1 MKSQVRK
8 NPIVRKQ
15 PPLQLTKLIRVREWF
30 PPTPVLCLPGSR
42 LLTCL
47 PPCFLPSHEPDS
59 FLTEVFSVGCIQES
73 GSFHILEFSE
83 TSVSPGE
90 KSFTALPNGARF
102 LNPRHNRARF
112 SR

>member
-1 MKSQVRK
+1 MKPQVSK
-8 NPIVRKQ
+8 NPIIRKQ
-15 PPLQLTKLIRVREWF
+15 PPLQLTKLIHVREWC

-83 TSVSPGE
+83 TSVFRE
-90 KSFTALPNGARF
+90 K
-102 LNPRHNRARF
+102 NP
-112 SR
+112 SRRCPTGRDSQRRNSIRP